1 MKNLFSTFVM
11 LFAFL
16 LISCDGNAQ
25 QTKKL
30 PQQNGTQVI
39 QFHSTHRCIT
49 CNSIEKLSKE
59 TLKEYPKISF
69 KLYNVDEP
77 KNEKIAEQF
86 EGTGTSLF
94 LYNPKTGKK
103 KDLTEFAF
111 SFAKN
116 QPQKFKEGLKKELK
130 NFK

>member
-49 CNSIEKLSKE
+49 CNAIEKLSKE

-77 KNEKIAEQF
+77 KNGKLPNNSKQQERRFSFTIQKQERKKTLQNL
-86 EGTGTSLF
+86 LF
-94 LYNPKTGKK
+94 HLPKTNPK
-103 KDLTEFAF
+103 
-111 SFAKN
+111 N
-116 QPQKFKEGLKKELK
+116 LKKA
-130 NFK
+130 

>member
-86 EGTGTSLF
+86 EATGTSLF

-103 KDLTEFAF
+103 KDLTDFAF
-111 SFAKN
+111 MNAGDEAKF
-116 QPQKFKEGLKKELK
+116 QKELK
-130 NFK
+130 LEIEKFSK